1 MDYSDNFR
9 NFFIVATILTIG
21 TMMFVKIGTIDLHAI
36 WATGVVLV
44 PAVIVMGYLGQK
56 IGEIVDNPK
65 NRDDA
70 DYKIA
75 VLNALKK
82 MDKSISLQ
90 DLNEKLTKTVEESDA
105 PDIEIDDEELDV

>member
-44 PAVIVMGYLGQK
+44 PAVIVMGYLGQT
-56 IGEIVDNPK
+56 IVDISRDFLDK
-65 NRDDA
+65 NGASRYQNVEVKLPDFENSPFNVESKD
-70 DYKIA
+70 
-75 VLNALKK
+75 NFK
-82 MDKSISLQ
+82 MEDK
-90 DLNEKLTKTVEESDA
+90 NE
-105 PDIEIDDEELDV
+105 IYM